1 MTSIKKP
8 QSAFQ
13 YYLKAWKDMPKEL
26 KVHFIELAKDDKERY
41 EEELLGKEQG
51 DYVGAI
57 TVHYTSFD
65 NSTWTSQN

>member
-41 EEELLGKEQG
+41 RIIVSFYIYYMSIKYLPYYINIYLLKH
-51 DYVGAI
+51 D
-57 TVHYTSFD
+57 
-65 NSTWTSQN
+65 